1 MAVSSAHVLHSAT
14 WGPALVAAVILA
26 ALMHAT
32 WNAIAHAV
40 DDRLIGFALI
50 GLVYAVLGAAIVV
63 ATGFPSA
70 EAWAYIVASAV
81 VHVAYNLFLLA
92 AYQWGEFSQTYPL
105 ARGLAPVLVVAIAT
119 YTVTRRAARSRCPW
133 QRSG

>member
-70 EAWAYIVASAV
+70 KAWAYIVASAV
-81 VHVAYNLFLLA
+81 VHVAYTTCSCWPPTSGAN
-92 AYQWGEFSQTYPL
+92 S
-105 ARGLAPVLVVAIAT
+105 ARP
-119 YTVTRRAARSRCPW
+119 TRWRGASPRCSSSRSPRTP
-133 QRSG
+133 